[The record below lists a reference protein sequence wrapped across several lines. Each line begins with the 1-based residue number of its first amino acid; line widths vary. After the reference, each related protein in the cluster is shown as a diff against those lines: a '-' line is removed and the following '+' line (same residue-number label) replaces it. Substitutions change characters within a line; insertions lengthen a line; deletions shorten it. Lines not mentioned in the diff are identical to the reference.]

1 MITKIPGG
9 LSPVEFDQ
17 LIDTYIEREDPH
29 AISLDVLVELDTEAT
44 PRAKPIPFEF
54 LGRFVAGRLELLP
67 LLPTGS
73 FEVEDNEIRLPNG
86 WRVVMQVKP
95 PTPATI

>member
-9 LSPVEFDQ
+9 LAASEFDQ

-29 AISLDVLVELDTEAT
+29 AISLDVLAELDAETLAAAE
-44 PRAKPIPFEF
+44 PVVFEF

-67 LLPTGS
+67 LLQTGS
-73 FEVEDNEIRLPNG
+73 LEVEDNEIRFPNG
-86 WRVVMQVKP
+86 WRVALQVRP
-95 PTPATI
+95 PAFATA